1 MARCININLKKDKIV
16 VKISEEAKQEEI
28 VEELTKKIIQLK
40 KLYQEEKTP
49 IQITGKVLKNSE
61 LEEVK
66 QIIQNEIEV
75 EIETD
80 IPKTLGLY
88 SIKKTFNKQIDN
100 SDTQFYRG
108 ALRSGQR
115 LEVEGSIVILG
126 DVNSGAEVISGE
138 NIVVLGTLRGLAHA
152 GAKGNNGAIIAA
164 GALDTVQLRISNVVK
179 EIEKEEILP
188 KQAYVYIQDDK
199 IVIE

>member
-1 MARCININLKKDKIV
+1 VARCININLKKDKIL
-16 VKISEEAKQEEI
+16 VKINEEATQEEI
-28 VEELTKKIIQLK
+28 VEELTKKIKQLK

-49 IQITGKVLKNSE
+49 IEITGKVLKTSE
-61 LEEVK
+61 LEEVQ
-66 QIIQNEIEV
+66 QIIQSQIDVEV
-75 EIETD
+75 QTD
-80 IPKTLGLY
+80 IPKTLGLH

-100 SDTQFYRG
+100 SETELYRG

-115 LEVEGSIVILG
+115 LEVEGSIIILG
-126 DVNSGAEVISGE
+126 DVNSGAEVIAGE

-164 GALDTVQLRISNVVK
+164 GVLETVQLRISNVVK
-179 EIEKEEILP
+179 EIEKEETLP
-188 KQAYVYIQDDK
+188 KHAYVYIKEDN